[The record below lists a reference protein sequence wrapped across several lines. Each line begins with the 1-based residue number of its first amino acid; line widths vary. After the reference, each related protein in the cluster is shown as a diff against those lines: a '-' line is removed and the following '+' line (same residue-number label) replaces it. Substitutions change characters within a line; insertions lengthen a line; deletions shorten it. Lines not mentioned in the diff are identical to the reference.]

1 MKFMILAL
9 ALVSPSAFAMPNATR
24 LSCEAATDLVASHGA
39 IVLRTGA
46 YTYDRF
52 VAHGGYCGSEGAA
65 KPAWI
70 ATADSAQCFVG
81 YYCGQDNRG
90 NSGN

>member
-1 MKFMILAL
+1 MILAL
-9 ALVSPSAFAMPNATR
+9 ALASPSAFAMPNATR
-24 LSCEAATDLVASHGA
+24 LSCAAATNLVAQHGA
-39 IVLRTGA
+39 IVLRTGEF
-46 YTYDRF
+46 TYDRY
-52 VAHGGYCGSEGAA
+52 VAHAGFCGSESSA